1 VSSLLKR
8 LMLLYLTL
16 LLILAALGAHNQ
28 ALHAERLALLNLKAQ
43 RELERVELRGRSAVI
58 TGPMAVRA
66 WALSRGMVPVP
77 QLSEAA
83 TVMKLNP
90 PVMAVPKTGLEIVT
104 VWR

>member
-1 VSSLLKR
+1 MSSLLKR
-8 LMLLYLTL
+8 LMFVYLAL
-16 LLILAALGAHNQ
+16 VLALAALGAHNQ
-28 ALHAERLALLNLKAQ
+28 TLRAERVTLLGLKAQ
-43 RELERVELRGRSAVI
+43 RELERVEMRSKSAVV

-83 TVMKLNP
+83 NVLKLDP
-90 PVMAVPKTGLEIVT
+90 PVRAVPETGLEIVT